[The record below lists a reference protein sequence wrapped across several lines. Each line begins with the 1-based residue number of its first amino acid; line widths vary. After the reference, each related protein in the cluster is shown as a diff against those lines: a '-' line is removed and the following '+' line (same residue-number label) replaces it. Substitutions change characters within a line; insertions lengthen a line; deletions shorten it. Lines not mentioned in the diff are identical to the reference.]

1 MRTVLLLMPLGA
13 TCWTGAP
20 YGTWKLNAGR
30 STFAGD
36 TRPRSLTI
44 RIEPHTKGEV
54 FTLDRIEADGRA
66 SSSSTLLYLDGRER
80 EFRDGECF
88 GTQSSRRI
96 DSRTIEIL
104 RNCGASAWTRFVRR
118 TAPKNQL
125 VLEILEQHADGRRS
139 DRRLEFEKQ

>member
-1 MRTVLLLMPLGA
+1 MRTVLLLVPLGA
-13 TCWTGAP
+13 TCWAGAP

-104 RNCGASAWTRFVRR
+104 RNCGAGAMDQVRPADCAKEPTRSGDFGTTR
-118 TAPKNQL
+118 
-125 VLEILEQHADGRRS
+125 
-139 DRRLEFEKQ
+139 

>member
-1 MRTVLLLMPLGA
+1 M
-13 TCWTGAP
+13 
-20 YGTWKLNAGR
+20 
-30 STFAGD
+30 
-36 TRPRSLTI
+36 
-44 RIEPHTKGEV
+44 
-54 FTLDRIEADGRA
+54 
-66 SSSSTLLYLDGRER
+66 SSSTLLYVDGRER
-80 EFRDGECF
+80 EFRDGECS